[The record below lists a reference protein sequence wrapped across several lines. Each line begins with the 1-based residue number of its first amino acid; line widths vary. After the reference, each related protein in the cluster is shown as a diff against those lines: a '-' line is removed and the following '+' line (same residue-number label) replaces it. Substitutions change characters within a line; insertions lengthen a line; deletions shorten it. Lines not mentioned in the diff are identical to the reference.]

1 MNIKEDILT
10 ELSKNKYEDD
20 FIKIRYIY
28 LYVCKMFSYDVRFMY
43 ADKDLKNEIYKKEI
57 NIENVED
64 YEIVCYTFAKVLVDT
79 LNLFNID
86 AQIIRENNN
95 TFSHVYVI
103 VKYRNGVLKLDPTKR
118 HDNTRVKLNSSTLD
132 FVKLDNNDTEFY
144 DELLYADRIIT
155 NNYEDIDTD
164 IYYDNQ
170 KIVKLVNVIED
181 NAKLRKINNNQ
192 LFFEKLEYIVSLIN
206 SRDDLIRYDD
216 IDYYYSYLI
225 RKFNLNDKDKFYVKP
240 GIFFKSNDKSMK
252 DIINITLVKYKDFP
266 PLFYLLRKEE
276 KAFKMKEIYKDEALE
291 LLSQYENPCI
301 KSMFLDYAQLLA
313 VDKDNGIIKYK

>member
-43 ADKDLKNEIYKKEI
+43 ADKDLKDEIYKKEI

-79 LNLFNID
+79 LNLFNIG
-86 AQIIRENNN
+86 AQIIRENSN

-132 FVKLDNNDTEFY
+132 FVKLDDNDTEFY

-170 KIVKLVNVIED
+170 KIVKLVNIIED

-266 PLFYLLRKEE
+266 PLFYLLRKEG
-276 KAFKMKEIYKDEALE
+276 KTFKMREIYKDEALE

>member
-43 ADKDLKNEIYKKEI
+43 ADKDLKEEIYKKEI
-57 NIENVED
+57 DIENVED
-64 YEIVCYTFAKVLVDT
+64 YEIVCYTFAKILVDT

-86 AQIIRENNN
+86 AQIIRENSN

-132 FVKLDNNDTEFY
+132 FVKLDDNDTEFY

-155 NNYEDIDTD
+155 NNYESIDTD
-164 IYYDNQ
+164 VYYNNQ
-170 KIVKLVNVIED
+170 SIVKLVNIIED
-181 NAKLRKINNNQ
+181 SAKLRKISKSE
-192 LFFEKLEYIVSLIN
+192 LFFEKLEYIISLVN
-206 SRDDLIRYDD
+206 TRHDLIRYDD

-225 RKFNLNDKDKFYVKP
+225 RKFNLNDKKFYVKP

-266 PLFYLLRKEE
+266 PLFYLLRKEG
-276 KAFKMKEIYKDEALE
+276 KNFKMREIFKDEALE
-291 LLSQYENPCI
+291 LLTQYENPCI
-301 KSMFLDYAQLLA
+301 KSTFLDYAQLLA
-313 VDKDNGIIKYK
+313 VDKNNGIIKYK

>member
-43 ADKDLKNEIYKKEI
+43 ADKDLKEEIYKKEI
-57 NIENVED
+57 DIENVED
-64 YEIVCYTFAKVLVDT
+64 YEIVCYTFAKILVDT

-86 AQIIRENNN
+86 AQIIRENSN

-132 FVKLDNNDTEFY
+132 FVKLDDNDTEFY

-155 NNYEDIDTD
+155 NNYESIDTD
-164 IYYDNQ
+164 VYYNNQ
-170 KIVKLVNVIED
+170 SIVKLVNIIED
-181 NAKLRKINNNQ
+181 NAKLRKISKSE
-192 LFFEKLEYIVSLIN
+192 LFFEKLEYIISLVN
-206 SRDDLIRYDD
+206 TRHDLIRYDD

-225 RKFNLNDKDKFYVKP
+225 RKFNLNDKKFYVKP

-266 PLFYLLRKEE
+266 PLFYLLRKEG
-276 KAFKMKEIYKDEALE
+276 KNFKMREIFKDEALE

-301 KSMFLDYAQLLA
+301 KSMFLDYAQSLA
-313 VDKDNGIIKYK
+313 VDKNNGIIKYK